1 MLSDQRL
8 STLVVDD
15 DPDVVEFMTNFLRSA
30 NCNVRSATNGDQ
42 ALQEAD
48 SFCPDIVFLDIDIPE
63 QDGWLVCFKLKMR
76 GKAPPIVLIT
86 GRTEENTD
94 RFADLVH
101 ADGVLLKPFSG
112 DDVQRVMEE
121 MCSNVAK
128 D

>member
-1 MLSDQRL
+1 MLGDQRL

-15 DPDVVEFMTNFLRSA
+15 DPDVVEIMTHFLRSA

-76 GKAPPIVLIT
+76 EKAPPIVLIT

-94 RFADLVH
+94 RFADFVH
-101 ADGVLLKPFSG
+101 ADGVLRKPFSS
-112 DDVQRVMEE
+112 DDVLRVMEE
-121 MCSNVAK
+121 MCSALVK

>member
-15 DPDVVEFMTNFLRSA
+15 DPDVVGFMTHFLQSA
-30 NCNVRSATNGDQ
+30 NHEVRSAVNGDQ
-42 ALQEAD
+42 ALQEAE

-76 GKAPPIVLIT
+76 EKAPPIVLIT
-86 GRTEENTD
+86 GRTDENTD
-94 RFADLVH
+94 RFAEFVH
-101 ADGVLLKPFSG
+101 ADGVLRKPFTS
-112 DDVQRVMEE
+112 DDVLSVIEE
-121 MCSNVAK
+121 MRSAMAK

>member
-15 DPDVVEFMTNFLRSA
+15 DPDVVEFMTRFLQSA
-30 NCNVRSATNGDQ
+30 NCTVRSATSGEQ

-48 SFCPDIVFLDIDIPE
+48 SFCPDIVFLDVDIPD

-76 GKAPPIVLIT
+76 EKALPVVLIT
-86 GRTEENTD
+86 GRTEDNTD
-94 RFADLVH
+94 RFADFVH
-101 ADGVLLKPFSG
+101 ANGVLRKPFSS
-112 DDVQRVMEE
+112 DDVLCVMEE
-121 MCSNVAK
+121 MCSPVAK